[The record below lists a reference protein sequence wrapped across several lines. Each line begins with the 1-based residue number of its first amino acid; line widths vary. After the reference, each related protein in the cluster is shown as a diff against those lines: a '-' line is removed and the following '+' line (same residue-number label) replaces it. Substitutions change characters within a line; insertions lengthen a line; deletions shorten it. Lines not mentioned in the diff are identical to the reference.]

1 MIVAQQCGDHFV
13 QKELFMTSMQI
24 DQVQSAWQ
32 KVMPFRKDIAGL
44 FYKRLFEIE
53 PELSMVFKGDMH
65 DYVKNIMFMIDLAI
79 LNLGQLEKVM
89 PMLQEMANKYVQSG
103 MKVDSNAVR
112 NTLISTLEQH
122 LGETFTE
129 DIRSDWIQA
138 YDVLVGVMKDAVT
151 EKVTYG
157 FTD

>member
-1 MIVAQQCGDHFV
+1 
-13 QKELFMTSMQI
+13 MTSMQI
-24 DQVQSAWQ
+24 DVAQSTWQ
-32 KVMPFRKDIAGL
+32 KVVPFRDDIARL
-44 FYKRLFEIE
+44 FYKRLIEIE

-65 DYVKNIMFMIDLAI
+65 DYVKKTIVMIDLAI

-89 PMLQEMANKYVQSG
+89 PMLQEMGNKYVQCG

-112 NTLISTLEQH
+112 NTLLSTLEQH
-122 LGETFTE
+122 LGETFAE

-138 YDVLVGVMKDAVT
+138 YDMLVGVMKDAVT

>member
-1 MIVAQQCGDHFV
+1 M

-24 DQVQSAWQ
+24 DQVQSTWQ
-32 KVMPFRKDIAGL
+32 KVMPFREDIAVL
-44 FYKRLFEIE
+44 FYRRLFEIE

-65 DYVKNIMFMIDLAI
+65 DYLKKIMFMIDLAI
-79 LNLGQLEKVM
+79 LNLGQLERVM
-89 PMLQEMANKYVQSG
+89 PMLQEMANKYVQCG

-112 NTLISTLEQH
+112 NTFISILERH
-122 LGETFTE
+122 LSETFTG
-129 DIRSDWIQA
+129 DIRSDWIQT
-138 YDVLVGVMKDAVT
+138 YDVLVGVVKDAVT